1 MFKSRVIGISFIEI
15 LVSLWVVSLAILS
28 TLGLQKSLNTQ
39 QSNNMSYVG
48 ALSLF
53 NDQFASIF
61 NASTV
66 HISLKEEVYVLGQ
79 TQYRIN
85 KEIKH
90 ISIYDQNMS
99 AIKISIYWLD
109 FNAQEKVYSLTKLI
123 RKIP

>member
-28 TLGLQKSLNTQ
+28 TLGMQKSLNTQ

-53 NDQFASIF
+53 NDQFASIL